1 MDHFR
6 RPREVQRG
14 HRHNDNDLGKRIPQH
29 RLPPAERRDHAFK
42 QRRPQRAGQVAA
54 ARNQGQCRA
63 APAIEPAADIY
74 VHRRI
79 NAAEPVQAD
88 EKSMPDP
95 QWPGRAKVESAR
107 PAPIIKA
114 PQITVQRVPTRSAMR
129 PMRMPPAPEPS
140 QASELASAGIERVP
154 STSAAISLSATAVIH
169 AEPNAIISVQSAAE
183 ATIQDARLS
192 TEEVGCSMQKGS
204 GWETPFYRLHGI

>member
-1 MDHFR
+1 M
-6 RPREVQRG
+6 
-14 HRHNDNDLGKRIPQH
+14 PQAQIKPMKKPCPIH
-29 RLPPAERRDHAFK
+29 S
-42 QRRPQRAGQVAA
+42 GQ
-54 ARNQGQCRA
+54 G
-63 APAIEPAADIY
+63 
-74 VHRRI
+74 
-79 NAAEPVQAD
+79 
-88 EKSMPDP
+88 
-95 QWPGRAKVESAR
+95 GLKVESAR

-114 PQITVQRVPTRSAMR
+114 PQITVQSVPTRSAMR

-192 TEEVGCSMQKGS
+192 TEEVGCSMQKRPPGRPLFS
-204 GWETPFYRLHGI
+204 DCTRFDYCTVLKAAPRPRIGCLPTHELSLVGVRIGH